1 MVMSVEQFISWEGL
15 LSEEEVAVRDMTRR
29 FVADRILPHIV
40 DDFAEGRFRKELAVE
55 LGGLGILGA
64 NLTGYG
70 CPGISHTS

>member
-40 DDFAEGRFRKELAVE
+40 DDFAEGRFRK
-55 LGGLGILGA
+55 
-64 NLTGYG
+64 
-70 CPGISHTS
+70 